1 MKSNKNISKKIT
13 YLALHGVLL
22 LYSLCSVCSKVAS
35 AYPFLSWQWILWY
48 GFSLL
53 GLALYAI
60 LWQQCIKHMPLS
72 TAFANKAVVIIWGLL
87 WSAFIFKETISWNML
102 LGIAI
107 IVVGIYIV
115 GTCHE

>member
-1 MKSNKNISKKIT
+1 MKSNKNIFKKT
-13 YLALHGVLL
+13 TFLALHGVLL
-22 LYSLCSVCSKVAS
+22 LYSLCSVCSKIAS
-35 AYPFLSWQWILWY
+35 AYPFLSWRWILWY
-48 GFSLL
+48 GFSLF
-53 GLALYAI
+53 GLALYAV
-60 LWQQCIKHMPLS
+60 LWQQCIKQMPLS

-87 WSAFIFKETISWNML
+87 WSAFIFKEAISWNML